1 MAVQARYTAPIQVVE
16 TPLTRDRIVKIA
28 DREGISQAQ
37 VIREIIAAGID
48 ARETASLSTEAA
60 AG

>member
-16 TPLTRDRIVKIA
+16 TPAMRDRIMAIA

-37 VIREIIAAGID
+37 VIREILTAGIERRESLSLAG
-48 ARETASLSTEAA
+48 ARE
-60 AG
+60 

>member
-16 TPLTRDRIVKIA
+16 TPEMRERIVQIA

-37 VIREIIAAGID
+37 VIREIIAAGIS
-48 ARETASLSTEAA
+48 ARESLSLE
-60 AG
+60 GGEG

>member
-16 TPLTRDRIVKIA
+16 TPQMRDRICAIA

-37 VIREIIAAGID
+37 VIREILASGID
-48 ARETASLSTEAA
+48 AREALSTER
-60 AG
+60 AGG